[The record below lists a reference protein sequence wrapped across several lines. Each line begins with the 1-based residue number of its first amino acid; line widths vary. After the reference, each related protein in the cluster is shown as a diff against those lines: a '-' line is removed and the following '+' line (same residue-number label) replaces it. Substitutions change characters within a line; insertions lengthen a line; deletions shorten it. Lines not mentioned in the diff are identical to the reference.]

1 MVNHALILGS
11 CVSSVKTLMIVKY
24 TSSVA
29 DGKILL
35 SRNDGG
41 LNGKLILVSLGIE
54 AMVEQNLAAMS
65 GSVGNQSSS
74 ETTLL
79 NIECRRSGSTSLIV
93 H

>member
-1 MVNHALILGS
+1 
-11 CVSSVKTLMIVKY
+11 MIVKY

-41 LNGKLILVSLGIE
+41 LNGKLILVSLGID

-65 GSVGNQSSS
+65 GSVGN
-74 ETTLL
+74 
-79 NIECRRSGSTSLIV
+79 RRSTSERSQGKANLGELGC
-93 H
+93 